1 MKNKTIKVKAL
12 EGKEDLVK
20 LAEGDV
26 VIISV
31 GSGRLNDMGEY
42 HGCAIFI
49 GKANDGLNFCRP
61 HANANS
67 ESVGYHIYKKDA
79 SITAT
84 GTISARNFFTYG
96 YYSKLIKNSRLM

>member
-1 MKNKTIKVKAL
+1 MKNKTIKAKAL
-12 EGKEDLVK
+12 EGKKDLGK
-20 LAEGDV
+20 LAEGDI

-42 HGCAIFI
+42 HGPAIFI

-61 HANANS
+61 QANS
-67 ESVGYHIYKKDA
+67 KNSVGYRIIREDA

-84 GTISARNFFTYG
+84 GTISAQNFFTYG
-96 YYSKLIKNSRLM
+96 YYSELIKNSGLM